1 MSKKVSRS
9 ILELLK
15 EADELAAAPAPA
27 QKAVEPGQEA
37 NGETEAD
44 LDADVKA
51 LDKDQDLLPE
61 AENQDNQYDGDEKDS
76 PNAVVPVAQKTAD
89 DSKSAV
95 GDDAEMSLSELAADV
110 DPDIADLIKMMAE
123 AEESE
128 ESPFAKKEDKKDEDK
143 SDDSDEEDKD
153 EDKSDASDKEDKK
166 EDKDEDKSDD
176 SDKEEAE
183 GDAPEFSKV
192 DNVTLGDDEVKD
204 IADKASEDE
213 DGEKKQADE
222 SADLPGSEDLSKENK
237 FAIKRLFDESVA
249 AKAKASLPAAIKLA
263 EAKLNS
269 KFQALI
275 AERDAQLNEQFNHYG
290 KYAVECWI
298 KENTPAIHSAA
309 QVKAAGKIFE
319 SVRNLVEMF
328 DIKTIDKTLAIVKMY
343 ESKVAKLATEQNKLV
358 SENANLV
365 KEVSLRDRAL
375 VISEAVKGLPL
386 TEQDRFKTAA
396 SQIKAAD
403 LKTFKENVAAIRNS
417 LTAKPQKVEASRTT
431 NESLVLQGGVK
442 GVKETG
448 KVVTPGDF
456 LGKLI
461 SESQSKQ

>member
-1 MSKKVSRS
+1 MSKKVFGS

-15 EADELAAAPAPA
+15 EADEQASAPAPA
-27 QKAVEPGQEA
+27 EKAVEPGAES
-37 NGETEAD
+37 NGKAKAD

-61 AENQDNQYDGDEKDS
+61 ADNQFEGDEKDS
-76 PNAVVPVAQKTAD
+76 PNAVVPVASGPAD

-95 GDDAEMSLSELAADV
+95 SADAELSLGELASDV
-110 DPDIADLIKMMAE
+110 DPEIADLIKMMAE
-123 AEESE
+123 AEEADE
-128 ESPFAKKEDKKDEDK
+128 PAKEDKKEDKKDEPKKEDEPAKADSDDSDKDDKKDEDK
-143 SDDSDEEDKD
+143 SDDKD
-153 EDKSDASDKEDKK
+153 EA
-166 EDKDEDKSDD
+166 
-176 SDKEEAE
+176 EEE
-183 GDAPEFSKV
+183 APEFSKV

-204 IADKASEDE
+204 IVDTASKDE

-222 SADLPGSEDLSKENK
+222 AVDLPGTDDLSSEHK
-237 FAIKRLFDESVA
+237 FAIKRLFDESVVE
-249 AKAKASLPAAIKLA
+249 KAKALVPAAIKLA

-275 AERDAQLNEQFNHYG
+275 SERDEQLNEQINHYS
-290 KYAVECWI
+290 KYAIESWI
-298 KENTPAIHSAA
+298 QENRPVIHSAA
-309 QVKAAGKIFE
+309 QVKAAEKIFE
-319 SVRNLVEMF
+319 SVRTLVEMF

-343 ESKVAKLATEQNKLV
+343 ESKVSKLTAEQNKLV

-386 TEQDRFKTAA
+386 TEQDRFKTVA
-396 SQIKAAD
+396 SQVKATD
-403 LKTFKENVAAIRNS
+403 LKTFKENVQALRNS

-448 KVVTPGDF
+448 KIATAGDF
-456 LGKLI
+456 LGKMI
-461 SESQSKQ
+461 SESIVKQ